1 LGRWSGARHSP
12 LPLPWSAARGRKE
25 KKRDAPLTPPLQKNT
40 HKNTQP
46 WCGHC
51 KNLEPEYEAA
61 ATTLAGAKSPIKLVK
76 VDATLDDNK
85 PLAEK
90 YAVRGFPTL
99 KIFRDGSTEAPAD
112 YKGPRDAAGIV
123 SYLEKVSGPPSTE
136 LKSVAD
142 VAGFKE
148 GKEVALVGAFPSA
161 SSKEFKAFE
170 AAAKAL
176 REDHAFAHVFVKKG
190 AASLEELKDG
200 GAGVV
205 MYKTYDAPAVVAD
218 VDLTGPAA
226 AAGAGLQ
233 AWIATAATPALVEL
247 DQTPRNRR
255 ALDAIFK
262 ADTPK
267 LLGFVPKGHKQEA
280 AFRKALTDLAEAAK
294 AIKKDAKGAYDVIAV
309 DPAANAGAVQ
319 FFGLATDGSDLPA
332 IAVHAPK
339 NNAKFIKAKA
349 KAGDIKSFLASYH
362 AGKLTPH
369 VKSEAP
375 PKKNDGPVKI
385 VTAKTYDSIVAKGKT
400 TLLEVY
406 APWCGH
412 CKSLAPT
419 YEKVGAAFKGDKNVV
434 IAKFDGTAN
443 DLPPSAGLEVKGFP
457 TIALITP
464 EGKVIPYTGE
474 RSEEAMVAFVKS
486 GGKPAKAAEAAEEEP
501 AKDEL

>member
-1 LGRWSGARHSP
+1 M
-12 LPLPWSAARGRKE
+12 
-25 KKRDAPLTPPLQKNT
+25 
-40 HKNTQP
+40 
-46 WCGHC
+46 
-51 KNLEPEYEAA
+51 
-61 ATTLAGAKSPIKLVK
+61 K

-90 YAVRGFPTL
+90 YGVRGFPTL
-99 KIFRDGSTEAPAD
+99 KIFRDRSTDAPGD
-112 YKGPRDAAGIV
+112 YKGPRDSAGIV
-123 SYLEKVSGPPSTE
+123 AHLEKVSGPPSTE
-136 LKSVAD
+136 LKSVDD
-142 VAGFKE
+142 VAAFKE
-148 GKEVALVGAFPSA
+148 GKEVALVGVFPSA
-161 SSKEFKAFE
+161 AAKEFKAFE
-170 AAAKAL
+170 ASAKAM
-176 REDHAFAHVFVKKG
+176 REEHAFAHVFVKKG
-190 AASLEELKDG
+190 GASLAELKDKA
-200 GAGVV
+200 AGVV
-205 MYKTYDAPAVVAD
+205 MFKTYDAPAVVAD
-218 VDLTGPAA
+218 VELTSADA
-226 AAGAGLQ
+226 LQ
-233 AWIATAATPALVEL
+233 AWVGTTSTPALVEL

-267 LLGFVPKGHKQEA
+267 LLAFVPKGHKQEA
-280 AFRKALTDLAEAAK
+280 AFRKALTELAGAAK

-319 FFGLATDGSDLPA
+319 FFGLSKDGSDLPA
-332 IAVHAPK
+332 IGVHAPK
-339 NNAKFIKAKA
+339 ANNAKYIKAKA
-349 KAGDIKSFLASYH
+349 KAGDIKAFLASFH

-375 PKKNDGPVKI
+375 PKKNDGPVKV
-385 VTAKTYDSIVAKGKT
+385 VTAKTYDAIVAKGKT

-464 EGKVIPYTGE
+464 EGKAIPYTGE

-486 GGKPAKAAEAAEEEP
+486 GGKPAKAAEAEEEEP